1 MHILK
6 SLLTCILTLALASG
20 PATVRAQKIT
30 VNGKP
35 GKLEIREAEK
45 NSVRVTLKPLDFSP
59 DLPFTPALA
68 DRKYAEPALVLEE
81 ISQPVTKRIAGLNVE
96 VTPRPAQDKNNQ
108 RSWQR
113 SAGYC
118 LQ

>member
-6 SLLTCILTLALASG
+6 SVLTCILTVTLASG
-20 PATVRAQKIT
+20 PATVSAQKIT

-45 NSVRVTLKPLDFSP
+45 NSVRITLKPADFAA

-68 DRKYAEPALVLEE
+68 DRKYAEPAIVLEE
-81 ISQPVTKRIAGLNVE
+81 ISHPVTKRIAGLNVE
-96 VTPRPAQDKNNQ
+96 VTADPLRIRITNA
-108 RSWQR
+108 
-113 SAGYC
+113 AGKEVQEIS